1 MGEASGPDG
10 TIVGAARP
18 AIPDEVRLSFDRYA
32 RLVRDVLG
40 VPAATVSVSGDDV
53 QPSMGASGLSG
64 PWQTR
69 PWAPLLHAVRHLV
82 IESAAPVVVADTA
95 RDERFAHLIP
105 DPDPGLKALIAVPL
119 TGAGRVVGALGA
131 LAAQPRDW
139 TDRDRHLL
147 TGLGAACSSELNLRD
162 SRAEAR
168 ARQHEAESARQAA
181 ELDGRQAWV
190 LQQRLQRQSAVSRR
204 SARHSR
210 LLLAMSEALTA
221 TSTVDSVV
229 EVVQEAA
236 AGYLDAES
244 ARFELP
250 QTGYRTAGSEG
261 EHTLTVSLS
270 GALPG
275 RLTLTWATEQDA
287 EPWIRAGRS
296 NDAAPAEVEE
306 TIAALAHYA
315 STALDRAILLQERRS
330 AAATLQHA
338 MLTTLPTLSDVEL
351 AARYVPAA
359 SANQVGGDWYDAVKV
374 PDDGL
379 AVVIGDV
386 AGHDIEAAATMGQ
399 VRSILR
405 GLLVDRPQPPAQ
417 MITRLDAALGR
428 LGMPTCSSLV
438 LAMLEEHPAE
448 PSSRRL
454 SWSSAGHPAP
464 VRIRADGR
472 AELLEGAP
480 DLLLG
485 IPLDLPRRTSYADLE
500 SGDTLVLYTDGLIQ
514 KPGQRLAE
522 GQQRLMESAREHHRR
537 PLPEMLDSVLR
548 DLVTDA
554 PDDDCAVLAVRLL

>member
-1 MGEASGPDG
+1 VAERPGPAEE
-10 TIVGAARP
+10 I
-18 AIPDEVRLSFDRYA
+18 RLSFDRYS

-40 VPAATVSVSGDDV
+40 VSAAVVSVSGQDAHA
-53 QPSMGASGLSG
+53 SAGASGLPA
-64 PWQTR
+64 PWPQR
-69 PWAPLLHAVRHLV
+69 PWAPLMHAVRQQV
-82 IESAAPVVVADTA
+82 IEGAVPMVVPDVRKDEHLAPTLSVSGPNPVAV
-95 RDERFAHLIP
+95 L
-105 DPDPGLKALIAVPL
+105 AVPL
-119 TGAGRVVGALGA
+119 TGAGRVVGAMCALGA
-131 LAAQPRDW
+131 EPRAW
-139 TDRDRHLL
+139 TDRDVHLL
-147 TGLGAACSSELNLRD
+147 TGLGAACSSELDLRD

-168 ARQHEAESARQAA
+168 ARQHEAESAREAA
-181 ELDGRQAWV
+181 EQDGLQAWV

-221 TSTVDSVV
+221 TTTVDSVI

-244 ARFELP
+244 AHFEVAT
-250 QTGYRTAGSEG
+250 TGSRSTTGSSTGSSTAGPDR
-261 EHTLTVSLS
+261 EHALTVALS

-275 RLTLTWATEQDA
+275 RLTLTWATAEDA
-287 EPWIRAGRS
+287 EPWIHAGRA
-296 NDAAPAEVEE
+296 DGPAPAEVEE
-306 TIAALAHYA
+306 TVAALVHYA

-338 MLTTLPTLSDVEL
+338 MLTTLPVLAEVEL

-359 SANQVGGDWYDAVKV
+359 AANQVGGDWYDAVNV

-379 AVVIGDV
+379 AFVIGDV

-405 GLLVDRPQPPAQ
+405 GLLVDSPQPPAQ
-417 MITRLDAALGR
+417 MITRLDAALAR

-438 LAMLEEHPAE
+438 LAMLHEHPAD
-448 PSSRRL
+448 PSARRL
-454 SWSSAGHPAP
+454 SWASAGHPAP
-464 VRIRADGR
+464 VRVRADGGS
-472 AELLEGAP
+472 ELLKGEP

-485 IPLDLPRRTSYADLE
+485 IPLDLPRHTWHADLE
-500 SGDTLVLYTDGLIQ
+500 AGDTLVLYTDGLIQ
-514 KPGQRLAE
+514 RPGRRLAE
-522 GQQRLMESAREHHRR
+522 GQQQLMRSAEQHHRL
-537 PLPEMLDSVLR
+537 PLAQTLEGILR